1 MWGREWKDG
10 VEGEKEAR
18 KERRAEGEKERRG
31 EREKGR
37 KHGTEEKEGIR
48 RGSIGEG
55 KRESR

>member
-1 MWGREWKDG
+1 M
-10 VEGEKEAR
+10 EGEKEAR

-37 KHGTEEKEGIR
+37 KDGTEEKEGIR